1 MADLKN
7 KTFADM
13 AAKPCFTLRNIM
25 HCHLTI
31 KAKKCNFLTKE
42 SCILNL
48 KLNFRY
54 ERKVIMDKKGAI

>member
-1 MADLKN
+1 
-7 KTFADM
+7 M